1 MTAITQ
7 KLRYPVKMKI
17 LIVDDE
23 KLARERLIGLINELA
38 ADHEIS
44 EAEHGLAALD
54 KISNEHPDVVLLDI
68 RMPVMDGLEVAHH
81 LTSLEF
87 APAVIFTTAYQD
99 HALQAFE
106 TQAVDYL
113 LKPIRK
119 IRLDQALQRARI
131 LQRGHIAELRKTDKT
146 LQSRGH
152 LSATIN
158 GQLKLVSVKDIRYFK
173 ADQKYVIAGWS
184 SGELLL
190 DESLIALEEEFKD
203 RFVRI
208 HRNALIAREYI
219 DTLRKNNDGTSVVT
233 LVGVPVSLQV
243 SRRNLGQ
250 LRSVLKSGK

>member
-1 MTAITQ
+1 MAAITR
-7 KLRYPVKMKI
+7 KLRYPAKMKI

-23 KLARERLIGLINELA
+23 KLARERLISLINELA

-54 KISNEHPDVVLLDI
+54 KISSEPPDVVLLDI

-81 LTSLEF
+81 LTSLEY

-119 IRLDQALQRARI
+119 NRLEQALQRARI
-131 LQRGHIAELRKTDKT
+131 LQRAHIAEMRKTDKT
-146 LQSRGH
+146 LPSRSH

-158 GQLKLVSVKDIRYFK
+158 GRLKLVAVKDIRYFK
-173 ADQKYVIAGWS
+173 AEQKYVIAGWPG
-184 SGELLL
+184 GELLL
-190 DESLIALEEEFKD
+190 DESLVVLEEEFKG

-208 HRNALIAREYI
+208 HRNALIACEYI
-219 DTLRKNNDGTSVVT
+219 DTLRKNNDGASIVT
-233 LVGVPVSLQV
+233 FVGVPVSLQV
-243 SRRNLGQ
+243 SRRNLSG
-250 LRSVLKSGK
+250 LRKFIRQ

>member
-1 MTAITQ
+1 
-7 KLRYPVKMKI
+7 MKI

-23 KLARERLIGLINELA
+23 KLARERLISLINELT

-44 EAEHGLAALD
+44 EAEHGLTALD
-54 KISNEHPDVVLLDI
+54 KISTEKPDVVLLDI

-119 IRLDQALQRARI
+119 SRLEQALQRARI
-131 LQRGHIAELRKTDKT
+131 LQRAHIAEIRKTDKT
-146 LQSRGH
+146 LQSRSH

-158 GQLKLVSVKDIRYFK
+158 GQLKLVAVKEVRYFK
-173 ADQKYVIAGWS
+173 AEQKYVIAGWPG
-184 SGELLL
+184 GELLL
-190 DESLIALEEEFKD
+190 DESLITLEEEFKG

-208 HRNALIAREYI
+208 HRNAMVAREYI
-219 DTLRKNNDGTSVVT
+219 DTLRKTNNGPSIVT
-233 LVGVPVSLQV
+233 LAGVPVSLQV
-243 SRRNLGQ
+243 SRRSLSNLRGI
-250 LRSVLKSGK
+250 LKSGK